1 MSSCP
6 ISPVKVKVLVT
17 GSAGFVGRNLCV
29 ALARTAGVELWQ
41 CDVGSPAAALEAGLA
56 NADLIFHLAGVNR
69 PQTTDEFQTGNAGLT
84 EEICHKLL
92 ALSRKPKLVLS
103 SSVQAE
109 YDNPYGLSKR
119 QAEAAL
125 CAYADR
131 SGAPAVVH
139 RLKNLFGKWCRPNYN
154 SVTATF
160 CHNIANGLPIQ
171 VSDPRNIVDLT
182 YVDDVVSA
190 FLTELTDSPPGF
202 RMAEPL
208 PSHQITLGDLAALI
222 TSFRDLRQTLL
233 LPDFSHAFVRA
244 LYATYLSY
252 LPTNAFAYG
261 LNIKTDNRGSLAE
274 WIKQPGIGQIF
285 ISHSK
290 PGVIRGNHF
299 HHTKVEKFL
308 VVQGEAV
315 VRFRPI
321 QGEEIIEYPVKGEDY
336 KVVDIPPGYTH
347 CIENI
352 GAGDLVTLFWSSEVF
367 DPARPDTIFDPVI
380 KQGKPT

>member
-1 MSSCP
+1 MK
-6 ISPVKVKVLVT
+6 ILVT
-17 GSAGFVGRNLCV
+17 GSAGFLGRNLCV
-29 ALARTAGVELWQ
+29 ALVRTASVELWQ
-41 CDVGSPAAALEAGLA
+41 CDIGSPATAFEEGLA

-69 PQTTDEFQTGNAGLT
+69 PKTVDEFHTGNAGLT

-92 ALSRKPKLVLS
+92 ALGRKPKIVLS

-109 YDNPYGLSKR
+109 SDNPYGLSKR
-119 QAEAAL
+119 QAEASL
-125 CAYADR
+125 RDYAER
-131 SGAPAVVH
+131 SGASAVAY

-171 VSDPRNIVDLT
+171 ISDPGNIVDLT

-190 FLTELTDSPPGF
+190 FLAELTDSQPSF
-202 RMAEPL
+202 RMAKPL
-208 PSHQITLGDLAALI
+208 PSHPINLGDLAALI
-222 TSFRDLRQTLL
+222 ASFRDLRQTLL
-233 LPDFSHAFVRA
+233 LPDFSQPFVRA

-252 LPTNAFAYG
+252 LPTNAFAYQ
-261 LNIKTDNRGSLAE
+261 LDIKTDNRGSLAE
-274 WIKQPGIGQIF
+274 WIKQPGIGQVF

-315 VRFRPI
+315 VRFRQI
-321 QGEEIIEYPVKGEDY
+321 QGEEVIEYPVKGEDY

-347 CIENI
+347 CIENV
-352 GAGDLVTLFWSSEVF
+352 GSGDLVTLFWSSQVF
-367 DPARPDTIFDPVI
+367 DPAHPDTIFDPVI
-380 KQGKPT
+380 QQGKPT